1 MSLVRFFRRKQRDA
15 ECAAELESHLQ
26 IEMDRNVEAGM
37 SSADARAAAYRKL
50 GNPARIRETIY
61 EMNSISFL
69 DTFWRDL
76 RFSLRSLHK
85 RLGFTMVVVLSLAV
99 GIGANAAIFSL
110 VDGII
115 FRPLPVPNPS
125 GLVTIDIAASR
136 LTSFGASSYLDWVD
150 LSARSKSLQA
160 LSTRQEMSAGM
171 NPTGAVPD
179 GKPQVVWGQLVS
191 GNFFSTLG
199 VRPALGRAF
208 LPEEDQTPG
217 KYPVMVISYS
227 LWKRTFAGNPDII
240 GKQVELSGRSF
251 TIVGVTPKSFSGIDL
266 WFRPD
271 VYLPMMMTAAVSPE
285 GSDTLTHRSYRG
297 CTLLG
302 RLKPGVTIAQAQAE
316 MNVIMADLEREY
328 PDSNKDTVAIIR
340 NEMSRRL
347 QSGSAT
353 FAGILM
359 GLVVL
364 VLMMACVN
372 VANLMMAK
380 ATSRVREIS
389 IQLAL
394 GASRGALV
402 RQFLTESTVLAIL
415 GGGFG
420 ILIAAA
426 CIRGF
431 AALIPY
437 SVSPTGPDFHL
448 DTRVLGCAAL
458 ASMAAVFL
466 FGVAPAFL
474 AVKEARS
481 TANTRSALGG
491 RSRSALVRRILI
503 GGQVALSVVLLVAG
517 GLFLRAFSRAHSAD
531 LGFNPDH
538 MLLVF
543 VDPSLSGY
551 NDERATHLNEQILER
566 VSTLPGVTSATLAAN
581 VPFLSGGSWD
591 LSIDGYSSAGG
602 EKFVDTN
609 TNQIG
614 PGYFA
619 TMQIPLL
626 SGREFTAHDSEKAPQ
641 VAIVNETLARRY
653 IVENASLDK
662 ALGHILRL
670 RDNSPL
676 QIVGVVKDSS
686 NGSISEPPPPVF
698 YLPYLQ
704 QGSSRA
710 TLELRTQ
717 GDPIALVSLV
727 RQQISALDPGVVP
740 LSVLTMADAFS
751 TNGLFTFRIVA
762 MLGGAFGL
770 IALSLAIVGLYGVV
784 SFVVSRRTQEIGI
797 RMALGA
803 QRSSVLRMI
812 LVNGISL
819 ATLGVVIGMVAALAV
834 APLMSSLL
842 NGVSPRDPLTFVTV
856 ALILLTATLVAS
868 WIPAHR
874 ATRVDPNATL
884 RCE

>member
-1 MSLVRFFRRKQRDA
+1 MSLVRFFRRNQWDA
-15 ECAAELESHLQ
+15 ERAAELESHLQ
-26 IEMDRNVEAGM
+26 IETDRNIEGGM
-37 SSADARAAAYRKL
+37 SPADARAAAYRKL

-61 EMNSISFL
+61 EMNSMSLL
-69 DTFWRDL
+69 DAVWRDL
-76 RFSLRSLHK
+76 RLSLRSLRK
-85 RLGFTMVVVLSLAV
+85 RPGFTMVVVLSLAL

-110 VDGII
+110 VDAIV
-115 FRPLPVPNPS
+115 FRPLPVPNPG

-150 LSARSKSLQA
+150 LSTRSKSFQA

-171 NPTGAVPD
+171 NPAGAVRD

-191 GNFFSTLG
+191 GNFFSMLGVQPTLG
-199 VRPALGRAF
+199 RTF

-227 LWKRTFAGNPDII
+227 LWKRTFAGDPGII

-251 TIVGVTPKSFSGIDL
+251 TIIGVTPKSFSGVGL

-271 VYLPMMMTAAVSPE
+271 VYLPMMMTPAVAPE

-316 MNVIMADLEREY
+316 MNVIMSELEREY

-347 QSGSAT
+347 ENGNAT

-359 GLVVL
+359 GLVAL

-372 VANLMMAK
+372 VASLMMAK
-380 ATSRVREIS
+380 ATSRIREIS
-389 IQLAL
+389 MQMAL
-394 GASRGALV
+394 GASRAALV

-415 GGGFG
+415 GGGSG

-431 AALIPY
+431 AALLPF
-437 SVSPTGPDFHL
+437 SVSPAGPDFHL
-448 DTRVLGCAAL
+448 DLRVLGCTAL

-466 FGVAPAFL
+466 FGVPPAVM

-481 TANTRSALGG
+481 AVNTRSELGG
-491 RSRSALVRRILI
+491 RSRSALIRRILI
-503 GGQVALSVVLLVAG
+503 GGQVALSVVLLVAS
-517 GLFLRAFSRAHSAD
+517 GLFLKAFSRAHNAD

-543 VDPSLSGY
+543 VDPGLSGY
-551 NDERATHLNEQILER
+551 KDERATHLNEQILER
-566 VSTLPGVTSATLAAN
+566 VSTLPEVTSATLAAN

-591 LSIDGYSSAGG
+591 LSIDGYTSAGG

-614 PGYFA
+614 PNYFA

-626 SGREFTAHDSEKAPQ
+626 CGREFTGRDNEKAPQ

-653 IVENASLDK
+653 IIGNDSLDK
-662 ALGHILRL
+662 ALGRILRL
-670 RDNSPL
+670 RDNVPI

-710 TLELRTQ
+710 TLQLRTK
-717 GDPIALVSLV
+717 GDPTAVVSLV
-727 RQQISALDPGVVP
+727 RQQISAVDSEVTP

-751 TNGLFTFRIVA
+751 SNGLFSFRIVA

-770 IALSLAIVGLYGVV
+770 IALSLAVVGLYGVV

-803 QRSSVLRMI
+803 QRSNVLRMI
-812 LVNGISL
+812 LRNGISL
-819 ATLGVVIGMVAALAV
+819 AAGGVAIGMVVALAA
-834 APLMSSLL
+834 APLMRSLL
-842 NGVSPRDPLTFVTV
+842 NGVSPRDPLIFVTIS
-856 ALILLTATLVAS
+856 LILLTATSVAS

-874 ATRVDPNATL
+874 ATRVDPNAAL

>member
-1 MSLVRFFRRKQRDA
+1 MSLVRFFRRKQWDA
-15 ECAAELESHLQ
+15 ERAAELESHLQ

-37 SSADARAAAYRKL
+37 SPADARSAAYRKL
-50 GNPARIRETIY
+50 GNPFRVRETIY

-69 DTFWRDL
+69 DTLWRDL
-76 RFSLRSLHK
+76 RFAFRGLH
-85 RLGFTMVVVLSLAV
+85 RNPGFTTVVVLTLAL

-115 FRPLPVPNPS
+115 FRPLPVPNPT
-125 GLVTIDIAASR
+125 GLVTIDIAASH

-150 LSARSKSLQA
+150 ISSRSKSFQA

-171 NPTGAVPD
+171 NPAGVIPD
-179 GKPQVVWGQLVS
+179 AKPQVVWGQLVS
-191 GNFFSTLG
+191 RNFFSTLG
-199 VRPALGRAF
+199 VQPAMGRTF

-227 LWKRTFAGNPDII
+227 LWRRTFAGNPDIV
-240 GKQVELSGRSF
+240 GKQVELSGHSF
-251 TIVGVTPKSFSGIDL
+251 TIIGVTPKAFSGVDL

-285 GSDTLTHRSYRG
+285 GSGSLTHRDYRA

-316 MNVIMADLEREY
+316 MNVIMANLEREY
-328 PDSNKDTVAIIR
+328 PKTNKDTVAIVR

-347 QSGSAT
+347 QGGSAT
-353 FAGILM
+353 FAAILM

-364 VLMMACVN
+364 VLVMACVN
-372 VANLMMAK
+372 VASLMMAQ
-380 ATSRVREIS
+380 ATSRLREIS
-389 IQLAL
+389 TQLAL
-394 GASRGALV
+394 GATRAALV
-402 RQFLTESTVLAIL
+402 CQFLTESTVLAIW
-415 GGGFG
+415 GCGSG

-431 AALIPY
+431 SALIPF

-458 ASMAAVFL
+458 ASMAAIFL
-466 FGVAPAFL
+466 FGVAPAFMT
-474 AVKEARS
+474 VKEAAS
-481 TANTRSALGG
+481 AANTRIALG
-491 RSRSALVRRILI
+491 SRSHSAVFRRILI

-517 GLFLRAFSRAHSAD
+517 GLLLKAFSRAHTAD
-531 LGFNPDH
+531 LGFNPHH

-551 NDERATHLNEQILER
+551 KDERATHLNEQILER

-591 LSIDGYSSAGG
+591 LSIDGYTSAGG

-626 SGREFTAHDSEKAPQ
+626 SGREFTAHDNEKAPQ

-653 IVENASLDK
+653 IVQNDSLDK
-662 ALGHILRL
+662 AIGHVLRL
-670 RDNSPL
+670 RDNVPI

-686 NGSISEPPPPVF
+686 NGSISGLPPPTF

-704 QGSSRA
+704 QGSSGA
-710 TLELRTQ
+710 TLELRTK
-717 GDPIALVSLV
+717 GNPIALVSLV
-727 RQQISALDPGVVP
+727 RQQMSAVDPEVTP
-740 LSVLTMADAFS
+740 LSVLTMSDAFS
-751 TNGLFTFRIVA
+751 SNGLFSFRIVA
-762 MLGGAFGL
+762 ILGGAFGL
-770 IALSLAIVGLYGVV
+770 IALSLAVVGLYGVV
-784 SFVVSRRTQEIGI
+784 SFLVSRRIQEIGI

-803 QRSSVLRMI
+803 QRRDVLRMI
-812 LVNGISL
+812 LLNGISL
-819 ATLGVVIGMVAALAV
+819 AGTGLAIGVIVALAA
-834 APLMSSLL
+834 APLMRSLL
-842 NGVSPRDPLTFVTV
+842 DGVRPRDPVTFV
-856 ALILLTATLVAS
+856 AISLILLTATFVAT
-868 WIPAHR
+868 WIPAFR
-874 ATRVDPNATL
+874 ATRVDPNAAL

>member
-1 MSLVRFFRRKQRDA
+1 MSLLRFFRRKQWDA
-15 ECAAELESHLQ
+15 ERAAELESHLQ
-26 IEMDRNVEAGM
+26 IETDRNVEAGM
-37 SSADARAAAYRKL
+37 SPADARAAACRKL

-61 EMNSISFL
+61 EMNSIPFL
-69 DTFWRDL
+69 DTLWRDL
-76 RFSLRSLHK
+76 RFSLRSLRK
-85 RLGFTMVVVLSLAV
+85 RPGFTTVVVLSLAL
-99 GIGANAAIFSL
+99 GIGANTAIFSL
-110 VDGII
+110 LDGTI
-115 FRPLPVPNPS
+115 FRPLPVPNPG

-150 LSARSKSLQA
+150 LSARSKSFQA
-160 LSTRQEMSAGM
+160 LSTRQDMSAGM
-171 NPTGAVPD
+171 NPAGAVPD
-179 GKPQVVWGQLVS
+179 GKPQVVWGQLVT

-199 VRPALGRAF
+199 VQPALGRTF

-217 KYPVMVISYS
+217 KHPVMVISYS
-227 LWKRTFAGNPDII
+227 LWQRTFAGNPEII
-240 GKQVELSGRSF
+240 GKQVTLSGHSF
-251 TIVGVTPKSFSGIDL
+251 TIVGVTPKSFSGVDL

-285 GSDTLTHRSYRG
+285 GGDTLTHRDYRG

-328 PDSNKDTVAIIR
+328 PKSNKDTVAIVR
-340 NEMSRRL
+340 SEMSRRL
-347 QSGSAT
+347 EGGSAT
-353 FAGILM
+353 PAAILM

-364 VLMMACVN
+364 VLVMACVN
-372 VANLMMAK
+372 VASLMLAK

-389 IQLAL
+389 MQMAL
-394 GASRGALV
+394 GASRAALV

-415 GGGFG
+415 GGSSA
-420 ILIAAA
+420 ILIAAG

-437 SVSPTGPDFHL
+437 SVSHAGPDFHL
-448 DTRVLGCAAL
+448 DTRVLACAAL

-466 FGVAPAFL
+466 FGVAPAFM

-481 TANTRSALGG
+481 AANTRNELGG

-503 GGQVALSVVLLVAG
+503 GSQVALSVVLLVAG
-517 GLFLRAFSRAHSAD
+517 GLFLKAFSRAHNAD

-543 VDPSLSGY
+543 VDPGLSGY
-551 NDERATHLNEQILER
+551 KDERATHLNQQILER

-591 LSIDGYSSAGG
+591 LSIDGYTSAGG

-614 PGYFA
+614 PDYFA

-626 SGREFTAHDSEKAPQ
+626 YGREFTARDNEKAPQ

-653 IVENASLDK
+653 IVGNDRLDK
-662 ALGHILRL
+662 ALGRILRL
-670 RDNSPL
+670 RDNLPI

-698 YLPYLQ
+698 YLPNLQ

-710 TLELRTQ
+710 MLQLRTK
-717 GDPIALVSLV
+717 GDPTALVSLV
-727 RQQISALDPGVVP
+727 RQQISAVDSEVTPI
-740 LSVLTMADAFS
+740 SVLTMSDAFS
-751 TNGLFTFRIVA
+751 ANGLFNFRIVA
-762 MLGGAFGL
+762 ILGGAFGL

-784 SFVVSRRTQEIGI
+784 SFVVSRRIQEIGI

-803 QRSSVLRMI
+803 RRSDVLWMI
-812 LVNGISL
+812 LRNGISL
-819 ATLGVVIGMVAALAV
+819 AAAGVAIGMVVALA
-834 APLMSSLL
+834 ATPLMRSLL
-842 NGVSPRDPLTFVTV
+842 NGVSPRDPLTFV
-856 ALILLTATLVAS
+856 AISLILLSATFVAS

-874 ATRVDPNATL
+874 ATRVDPNVAL